1 LLSSLLSSL
10 LTSARRSAPD
20 VMLAGVG
27 QSIESV
33 EVYGSPQIS
42 IFFQGNDHSLSL
54 SHVHDS
60 GRQCSDCG
68 AFYMGREWTYR

>member
-1 LLSSLLSSL
+1 
-10 LTSARRSAPD
+10 
-20 VMLAGVG
+20 MLAGVG